1 MEWKDIKNIRGLRD
15 VTTIGS
21 SNIIGTAITSVFWIL
36 IASLLGTESYG
47 ELGYFLSIIGI
58 SSIIAMIG
66 GGYTMQ
72 VYTAKSIKIESSLYF
87 IGIITS
93 TVAAVVLF
101 LIFENLGVSVSVIG
115 IVIFNFILFE
125 ILGKKLYKKYFKIF
139 VAQKILFVIIS
150 FVLYSVFGPEG
161 ILIGY
166 GVSMLI
172 FSQIIYKSFR
182 NTVVDFSI
190 IKERTKFISHVYLA
204 DLSATARNHVDKL
217 IIAPLLGF
225 SFLGNYFLGLQVL
238 ALMLIIPNIVF
249 KYTLPEDSTG
259 KSTGKIK
266 ILTIIISVCV
276 ALLGIFLAPLVIPVI
291 LPEYTDTV
299 DLIPILSIVLIPR
312 TISILLTSNFLGQ
325 ENSKYVPIGNAITFG
340 VLIITIFPLV
350 ELFGITGAAI
360 AYVIGFSSNTVFM
373 VIKYFQLRNK
383 SNSNQ

>member
-1 MEWKDIKNIRGLRD
+1 MEWEDIKNIRGLRN

-21 SNIIGTAITSVFWIL
+21 ANIIGTAITSVFWIL
-36 IASLLGTESYG
+36 IAGLLGTESYG

-58 SSIIAMIG
+58 SSMIAMIG

-72 VYTAKSIKIESSLYF
+72 VYTAKGIKIESSLYF

-101 LIFENLGVSVSVIG
+101 LIFENLGVSISVIG

-150 FVLYSVFGPEG
+150 FVLYSVFGLEG